1 LDKELKNVFDT
12 KKYSQ
17 LTNQSKTIK
26 KILTSAESI
35 TVEVPEV
42 KLDNQNIRR
51 HSQFQGSNISQ
62 PDDGRCT

>member
-51 HSQFQGSNISQ
+51 HSQF
-62 PDDGRCT
+62 